1 MVWTCRARDAAGNVI
16 FDGANRLARLLGV
29 IQTGSASGAQAFDP
43 GGGQLCFT
51 VVSYF
56 VGYSQGPV
64 VQLSG
69 NTITWTAGAL
79 TDPASIYV
87 WAF

>member
-1 MVWTCRARDAAGNVI
+1 MVWTCRARDAYGNVI
-16 FDGANRLARLLGV
+16 FDGANSLARLLGV
-29 IQTGSASGAQAFDP
+29 IQTGTGGGSQVFDP

-56 VGYSQGPV
+56 EGYSQGADV
-64 VQLSG
+64 RVSG
-69 NTITWTAGAL
+69 NTIIWTPGVV
-79 TDPASIYV
+79 PSSIYV